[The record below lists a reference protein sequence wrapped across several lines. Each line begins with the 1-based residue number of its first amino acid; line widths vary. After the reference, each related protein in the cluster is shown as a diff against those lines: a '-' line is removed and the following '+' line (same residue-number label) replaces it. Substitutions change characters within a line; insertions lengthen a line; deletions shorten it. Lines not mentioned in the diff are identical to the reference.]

1 MRPEVYLVRNLL
13 NGHSYVGV
21 TTQGVLR
28 RWTQHCYTAR
38 RKPVTYLHRAIA
50 KYGPESFEVEKIGVA
65 VGLEDGSLFE
75 QMLIKQH
82 KPEYNQTNGGELTV
96 GRRVSEEVRQK
107 MSASAKG
114 RKNNPKQSAEHAI
127 KIKQKLAEDPEYR
140 SKVLVGLVNA
150 RGRIDRE
157 KQKEA
162 AREFCR
168 TRTYSEEER
177 RICGERLRTLGHTK
191 EAREKV
197 AAKKRKKVV
206 CIDTGVIYE
215 SVLDAAEKTG
225 VFFSSISRVCRGER
239 QRAGNL
245 VFHFA

>member
-13 NGHSYVGV
+13 NSHSYVGV

-38 RKPVTYLHRAIA
+38 RKSVTYLHRAIA

-114 RKNNPKQSAEHAI
+114 RKNDRSRAQSMPLRLSRNLLKTLNI
-127 KIKQKLAEDPEYR
+127 GQKY
-140 SKVLVGLVNA
+140 
-150 RGRIDRE
+150 
-157 KQKEA
+157 
-162 AREFCR
+162 
-168 TRTYSEEER
+168 
-177 RICGERLRTLGHTK
+177 
-191 EAREKV
+191 
-197 AAKKRKKVV
+197 
-206 CIDTGVIYE
+206 
-215 SVLDAAEKTG
+215 
-225 VFFSSISRVCRGER
+225 
-239 QRAGNL
+239 
-245 VFHFA
+245 